1 MMMWLEGRHLSLNR
15 LVAPMYAGD
24 PPIHYDTDPSLDAFS
39 SSASPACRGSSVSY
53 PWRSSRLVVGAT
65 GVQ

>member
-1 MMMWLEGRHLSLNR
+1 MMMWLEGRHLSPNR

-39 SSASPACRGSSVSY
+39 SSAVLSS
-53 PWRSSRLVVGAT
+53 LQG
-65 GVQ
+65 